1 MEFLGYE
8 LKYNLGVT
16 RDIKRAF
23 NRDFNK
29 VVTNELSIDDIIKFI
44 YTCLVDKDMKLN
56 EFTDYV
62 YESDVGLGDI
72 QETYMNLTIKLMYPG
87 LTVDEGKMK
96 LRELQDQN

>member
-1 MEFLGYE
+1 MNFLGYE

>member
-1 MEFLGYE
+1 MNFLGYE

-72 QETYMNLTIKLMYPG
+72 QETYMDLTIKLMYPG
-87 LTVDEGKMK
+87 LTVDEGKKK

>member
-29 VVTNELSIDDIIKFI
+29 VVTSELSIDDIIKFI

>member
-44 YTCLVDKDMKLN
+44 YTCLVDKDMKLS

-72 QETYMNLTIKLMYPG
+72 QETYMDLTIKLMYPG
-87 LTVDEGKMK
+87 LTVDEGKLK